1 MPLSKDIIKKIA
13 SQSAPSHDELVQWA
27 KRAAALER
35 IAVSTKRL
43 LNRAAELFYEA
54 HAGNSEAPGIIKEEW
69 CAGWVNSLGEE
80 LVEPE
85 QDKRDIETEI
95 EECLLN
101 LLESY
106 RIHHEMTQAQ
116 LVDALIEN
124 AWANTELGSDG
135 EAALFE
141 AIIRLQREKE

>member
-35 IAVSTKRL
+35 MAVSTKRL
-43 LNRAAELFYEA
+43 LNRAAELFYDIQF
-54 HAGNSEAPGIIKEEW
+54 GKSEAPGIIKEEW

-80 LVEPE
+80 IAEPE
-85 QDKRDIETEI
+85 EDKREI
-95 EECLLN
+95 EDYLLD
-101 LLESY
+101 LLKSY
-106 RIHHEMTQAQ
+106 HIHHKMTRAQ
-116 LVDALIEN
+116 LADALIEN
-124 AWANTELGSDG
+124 AWANMELGTDG

-141 AIIRLQREKE
+141 VIIRLREEKE